1 MAKRFGAALVDGM
14 AAINETPRRSNT
26 MGDSL
31 RGAAKV
37 DNIGEAARNANSS
50 PGKTGGGQ
58 RWQEK
63 VWAYYDEVGELHYTL
78 SFIGACLS
86 RCVLTVGIP
95 DEKGIIGPVFDE
107 DGTPLTNEDGS
118 ARPELARAL
127 EALELIRALKND
139 IGGQSE
145 LLRRMGLNLPGVGE
159 FHLVGSRY
167 EGDTR
172 DSGSIPITELQWE
185 VLSTDEFRRK
195 GKNYE
200 RKSGPGSQGQEVRA
214 EDVHVVRIWKSH
226 PRWSGQADSSIRAV
240 LDILEEL
247 VLLTRE
253 VRGET
258 LSRLS
263 NAGILLVPEEIEWG
277 NSDTDEDDEDADPF
291 TQDLIE
297 TFSTAIAD
305 KASAAQTVPFVVRA
319 PGEQLNPDRF
329 RHIDL
334 SPKNAGNSAEK
345 RKEAV
350 QRFAQGIDLPVEIV
364 TGHADTTF
372 ANAVVIDDA
381 LFKAHIE
388 PVLDLIVDALT
399 VGFLRPAL
407 ADPENQL
414 VVHYDSGELVARPNR
429 AQDAKDLWD
438 RNAISDATLR
448 ASAGFSENDA
458 PSDEELEARTARA
471 QKTTPGQA
479 IPGTPNGDP
488 TNAEDG
494 PGSNAPGSPVDQG
507 DANLVGLQ
515 LSAATEATV
524 ERAIKRAGARLR
536 GKANS
541 YSGAIRDQLAQV
553 PDAEVAITLGPT
565 LVEKINKGDDLFHG
579 EFDTLWNL
587 AARWTADQ
595 NFADR
600 LREACN
606 EVANER
612 LYQPR
617 RPFPFRQ
624 FPAWGV
630 PVVPLVSA
638 NA

>member
-1 MAKRFGAALVDGM
+1 MGKRFAAALVDGL
-14 AAINETPRRSNT
+14 AAINEQPRRAPD
-26 MGDSL
+26 MGRNL
-31 RGAAKV
+31 RASAKV
-37 DNIGEAARNANSS
+37 DTLGENARNANNS
-50 PGKTGGGQ
+50 PGKSGAGA

-78 SFIGACLS
+78 SFIGACLG

-107 DGTPLTNEDGS
+107 DGKVLTNEDGS
-118 ARPELARAL
+118 PRPELARAP
-127 EALELIRALKND
+127 EALELVRALRND

-145 LLRRMGLNLPGVGE
+145 LLRRMGMNLPGVGE

-172 DSGSIPITELQWE
+172 DAATIPITELQWE

-195 GKNYE
+195 GNKYE
-200 RKSGPGSQGQEVRA
+200 RKDGPGGKGREINP

-226 PRWSGQADSSIRAV
+226 PRFSAQPDSSIRAV

-263 NAGILLVPEEIEWG
+263 NAGILLVPEEIEYG
-277 NSDTDEDDEDADPF
+277 GSDTLDADDDAPDPF
-291 TQDLIE
+291 TVDLIE
-297 TFSTAIAD
+297 TFGTAIAD
-305 KASAAQTVPFVVRA
+305 KDSPAQTVPFVVRA
-319 PGEQLNPDRF
+319 PGEHLSPDKF

-334 SPKNAGNSAEK
+334 TPKNPGSSEAK

-388 PVLDLIVDALT
+388 PILDLITDALT
-399 VGFLRPAL
+399 VGFLHPAL
-407 ADPENQL
+407 DDPDNQL

-429 AQDAKDLWD
+429 SQDAKDLWD

-458 PSDEELEARTARA
+458 PSEEELEARTARA

-479 IPGTPNGDP
+479 IPGTPAGNPEG
-488 TNAEDG
+488 TGDG
-494 PGSNAPGSPVDQG
+494 PGGNEPGGPVEQG
-507 DANLVGLQ
+507 EAATVGIM
-515 LSAATEATV
+515 LSAATEHAI
-524 ERAIKRAGARLR
+524 ERAVKKAGARLR

-541 YSGAIRDQLAQV
+541 YSGAIREQLAQV
-553 PDAEVAITLGPT
+553 PDVEVAITLGPT
-565 LVEKINKGDDLFHG
+565 LVDKIMKGDDPFAG
-579 EFDTLWNL
+579 EFDVLWNL
-587 AARWTADQ
+587 AVRWTQDQ

-600 LREACN
+600 LRTACE
-606 EVANER
+606 EVARER
-612 LYQPR
+612 MAQPR
-617 RPFPFRQ
+617 KPFPWRSI
-624 FPAWGV
+624 PAWGA
-630 PVVPLVSA
+630 PMIPTHA
-638 NA
+638 